1 MADLTEQLA
10 QLGSLLSIAGVPAT
24 AQPGQ
29 AISTS
34 LVPPLSLLHF
44 TDIVQQPVSLDFI
57 AKDVVF
63 SNTNFNSPAFVEDAS
78 ITKIVPLF
86 NLTSI
91 PPTVDSSGT
100 QGLIGKLK
108 GTLPVAVPSEAAPTL
123 AVVWKI
129 QDEANND
136 LVDGSD
142 FLAPNGLTNPTLDV
156 VFLPAFSPFD
166 GSAPPP
172 AKRKII
178 ASVTLTAGTATFSRD
193 VGPVVVTIPSIP
205 FPKVLALTRD
215 TNFRGPALIM
225 VPGSSAIT
233 TINHIKALL
242 QPVRNVIS
250 ALTTVARF
258 AEMLL
263 GIDTLASILDATNIA
278 FSKADAV
285 SNLND
290 IDLESGFFNDTE
302 AEDELSA
309 FVYIGPPPPVES
321 TENAV
326 EMFNDRSFRA
336 GEGKFTVT
344 TGISF
349 VAVCNNLHFK
359 TPAVIPASATLTVNN
374 TPPGGWFNADSFGD
388 ALSSIRFL

>member
-1 MADLTEQLA
+1 M
-10 QLGSLLSIAGVPAT
+10 
-24 AQPGQ
+24 
-29 AISTS
+29 
-34 LVPPLSLLHF
+34 HF

-63 SNTNFNSPAFVEDAS
+63 SNTNFNSPTFVDDAS
-78 ITKIVPLF
+78 ITKILPLF
-86 NLTSI
+86 NLTSV
-91 PPTVDSSGT
+91 PPTADTSGT
-100 QGLIGKLK
+100 PGVIGKLK
-108 GTLPVAVPSEAAPTL
+108 GTFPVAVPSDVAPTI

-129 QDEANND
+129 QDEANNT
-136 LVDGSD
+136 LTEGND

-156 VFLPAFSPFD
+156 VFLPAFALFD

-172 AKRKII
+172 AKRKIT

-193 VGPVVVTIPSIP
+193 VGPVVVTIPAIP

-215 TNFRGPALIM
+215 RNFRGPALIM
-225 VPGSSAIT
+225 VPGASAIT
-233 TINHIKALL
+233 TVQHIRSLL

-278 FSKADAV
+278 FSKADSV
-285 SNLND
+285 SNLNN

-309 FVYIGPPPPVES
+309 FAYIAPPPPGES
-321 TENAV
+321 KENAV
-326 EMFNDRSFRA
+326 ELFNARKFKT
-336 GEGKFTVT
+336 GEGKFTVK
-344 TGISF
+344 TGTSF
-349 VAVCNNLHFK
+349 VALCNNLHSSS
-359 TPAVIPASATLTVNN
+359 PAVTPASATLTVD
-374 TPPGGWFNADSFGD
+374 TAPPGGFGD
-388 ALSSIRFL
+388 PDTFGDELSSIRFL

>member
-1 MADLTEQLA
+1 MADLTDQLA
-10 QLGSLLSIAGVPAT
+10 QAGSLLSIAGVPAT

-29 AISTS
+29 LISTS
-34 LVPPLSLLHF
+34 LVPPLSLIHF
-44 TDIVQQPVSLDFI
+44 TDIVQQDVSLDFI

-63 SNTNFNSPAFVEDAS
+63 SNTNFNSPSFVEDPS
-78 ITKIVPLF
+78 IAKILPLF
-86 NLTSI
+86 TLTSV
-91 PPTVDSSGT
+91 PPTVDTSGT
-100 QGLIGKLK
+100 PGLIGKLK
-108 GTLPVAVPSEAAPTL
+108 GTFPVAVPSDIAPTI

-129 QDEANND
+129 QDEANNN

-142 FLAPNGLTNPTLDV
+142 FLAPNGLTNPTLDI
-156 VFLPAFSPFD
+156 VFLPAFAPFD

-225 VPGSSAIT
+225 VPGASAIT
-233 TINHIKALL
+233 TVEHIRALL

-250 ALTTVARF
+250 VLTTVARF

-263 GIDTLASILDATNIA
+263 GVDTLASILDATNIA
-278 FSKADAV
+278 FSKADGV

-309 FVYIGPPPPVES
+309 FVYLAPPPPVES

-326 EMFNDRSFRA
+326 EMFNDRRFRT

-349 VAVCNNLHFK
+349 VALCNNLHSAIPTV
-359 TPAVIPASATLTVNN
+359 TPTSATLTVNN
-374 TPPGGWFNADSFGD
+374 PPSGGIFGPDSFGD
-388 ALSSIRFL
+388 ELSSIRFL